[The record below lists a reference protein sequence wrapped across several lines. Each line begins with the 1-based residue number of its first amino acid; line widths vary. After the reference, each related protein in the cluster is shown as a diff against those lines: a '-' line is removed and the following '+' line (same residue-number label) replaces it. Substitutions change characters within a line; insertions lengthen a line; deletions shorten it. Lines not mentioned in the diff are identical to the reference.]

1 MFWYADLQCRVRWGD
16 TLSEWF
22 EIKAGV
28 RQGGILSPTLYC
40 IYVDSLVQIL
50 KDAGIG
56 CHIRDSFI
64 SILLYADD
72 MCLVAP
78 SLKGLQRLLRLT
90 ENFCS
95 TWDIMLNPKK
105 SKNMHF
111 GKKTDSLPF
120 LQLDGNSLEW
130 VISWKY
136 LGVTLR
142 SHKEFDCC
150 IDEKLKSFYRS
161 ANAILRVE
169 GRSNELVMLQ
179 LLESH
184 CLSILC
190 YAIEVISVADR
201 DKRRKLRVAYNS
213 IFRQIFRFRGSES
226 VTDLQHQLG
235 RPTWEELVEKRK
247 TRFPFDCL
255 KWLTLPP
262 RAFLLSH
269 WFALL
274 LWFSHFSLSSVD
286 ILNILIHSCATRLN
300 MIIIIIIILRSELTT
315 KLGSRFEITISVG
328 VGIGIKLEIRTG
340 VGVVRV
346 WDKLRRR
353 HQLKKKMRYY

>member
-1 MFWYADLQCRVRWGD
+1 MEAINNDMLFDHYLMAKNNPLTIGKKTINGITHVFDGVTPWASGLKSKRVSG
-16 TLSEWF
+16 
-22 EIKAGV
+22 KAE
-28 RQGGILSPTLYC
+28 YC

-111 GKKTDSLPF
+111 GKKADSLPF

-184 CLSILC
+184 CLSIIC
-190 YAIEVISVADR
+190 YAI
-201 DKRRKLRVAYNS
+201 
-213 IFRQIFRFRGSES
+213 
-226 VTDLQHQLG
+226 
-235 RPTWEELVEKRK
+235 
-247 TRFPFDCL
+247 
-255 KWLTLPP
+255 
-262 RAFLLSH
+262 
-269 WFALL
+269 
-274 LWFSHFSLSSVD
+274 
-286 ILNILIHSCATRLN
+286 
-300 MIIIIIIILRSELTT
+300 
-315 KLGSRFEITISVG
+315 
-328 VGIGIKLEIRTG
+328 
-340 VGVVRV
+340 V
-346 WDKLRRR
+346 W
-353 HQLKKKMRYY
+353 